1 MASSDPSRPATGYPF
16 VPNGINYPPPPP
28 GTAYPYQA
36 PPPQPANPYYYN
48 TNQPYPN
55 QRATLLRRLI
65 AALIIVTVIFFT
77 ILFIIWLVIRPH
89 LPEFRVTSL
98 SVSSFNVSSSSSSVT
113 GNWNARFQV
122 YNPNKLKIS
131 YDDIQ
136 SSISY
141 KSEFLS
147 QTRIP
152 PFKQGKRN
160 VTDIN
165 AEYGAMGSY
174 IAGRAVN
181 QINGDKG
188 RGSVSFNLKIVVDA
202 VYRVGG
208 FRARRRLLRAFCDDL
223 AVGFSGNGGSG
234 NLTGGARQ
242 WYTEVKILEV
252 CQVTPSLNS
261 LDPPTEL
268 SFPLSFF
275 DILFLK
281 VAPAERLFFY
291 KLTEATPDYFNSV
304 ILPKLKLSLSHTL
317 PRFLPVAGNLI
328 WPAQST
334 KPIILYTPNDGVSL
348 TIAQSNADFDHLSG
362 TDVCEITGSHP
373 YVPQLPIITDSKVSV
388 LALQITLFP
397 NQGVSIGATVHH
409 GVLDAKNIEKLH
421 VDTETRPMHLSSF
434 VLAYAYVFVRVF
446 KAKGLERDDKVVLGL
461 TADCRA
467 RLGIP
472 ENYFGCCV
480 MPFFVHIDPETIV
493 QENGF
498 LNVIERLSEIIV
510 RLNKGVLDGAKEKF
524 AEFMTIR
531 PGTLMV
537 TVSGSP
543 QFQIYKAD
551 FGWGVPRKVETPS
564 IDKTG
569 SISMQEN
576 ADGRGGIEIGLVLLK
591 HEMEIFNSLFVDG
604 LV

>member
-1 MASSDPSRPATGYPF
+1 MAST
-16 VPNGINYPPPPP
+16 
-28 GTAYPYQA
+28 
-36 PPPQPANPYYYN
+36 
-48 TNQPYPN
+48 
-55 QRATLLRRLI
+55 
-65 AALIIVTVIFFT
+65 
-77 ILFIIWLVIRPH
+77 H
-89 LPEFRVTSL
+89 
-98 SVSSFNVSSSSSSVT
+98 
-113 GNWNARFQV
+113 QV
-122 YNPNKLKIS
+122 
-131 YDDIQ
+131 Q
-136 SSISY
+136 
-141 KSEFLS
+141 
-147 QTRIP
+147 
-152 PFKQGKRN
+152 
-160 VTDIN
+160 
-165 AEYGAMGSY
+165 
-174 IAGRAVN
+174 
-181 QINGDKG
+181 
-188 RGSVSFNLKIVVDA
+188 
-202 VYRVGG
+202 
-208 FRARRRLLRAFCDDL
+208 
-223 AVGFSGNGGSG
+223 
-234 NLTGGARQ
+234 
-242 WYTEVKILEV
+242 VKILEV
-252 CQVTPSLNS
+252 CQVTPFLNS

-268 SFPLSFF
+268 SFPLSLF

-281 VAPAERLFFY
+281 VTPAERLFFY

-317 PRFLPVAGNLI
+317 LRFLPVAGNLI

-334 KPIILYTPNDGVSL
+334 KPVILYTPNDGVSL

-373 YVPQLPIITDSKVSV
+373 YVPQLPIITDSKTSV

-409 GVLDAKNIEKLH
+409 GVLDARNVAMFIRAWAHVHKQFSENENADQITLPPELTPFLARTIIEDPDGIDMLYLNSWLGLKLPGLDTNIHRSLKPFKQAITDPYSKVRALVRLSREDIKNLRERVLCQIEKLH
-421 VDTETRPMHLSSF
+421 LDTETRPMHLSSF
-434 VLAYAYVFVRVF
+434 VLAYAYVFVCVF

-480 MPFFVHIDPETIV
+480 MPFFVHIRPETVV

-498 LNVIERLSEIIV
+498 LNVIERLSEIIA
-510 RLNKGVLDGAKEKF
+510 RINKGVLDGAKEKF

-604 LV
+604 LVLNQDQIVSGEH

>member
-1 MASSDPSRPATGYPF
+1 MASA
-16 VPNGINYPPPPP
+16 
-28 GTAYPYQA
+28 
-36 PPPQPANPYYYN
+36 
-48 TNQPYPN
+48 
-55 QRATLLRRLI
+55 
-65 AALIIVTVIFFT
+65 
-77 ILFIIWLVIRPH
+77 H
-89 LPEFRVTSL
+89 
-98 SVSSFNVSSSSSSVT
+98 
-113 GNWNARFQV
+113 QV
-122 YNPNKLKIS
+122 
-131 YDDIQ
+131 Q
-136 SSISY
+136 
-141 KSEFLS
+141 
-147 QTRIP
+147 
-152 PFKQGKRN
+152 
-160 VTDIN
+160 
-165 AEYGAMGSY
+165 
-174 IAGRAVN
+174 
-181 QINGDKG
+181 
-188 RGSVSFNLKIVVDA
+188 
-202 VYRVGG
+202 
-208 FRARRRLLRAFCDDL
+208 
-223 AVGFSGNGGSG
+223 
-234 NLTGGARQ
+234 
-242 WYTEVKILEV
+242 VKILEV
-252 CQVTPSLNS
+252 CQVTPFLNS

-268 SFPLSFF
+268 SFPLSLF

-281 VAPAERLFFY
+281 VTPAERLFFY
-291 KLTEATPDYFNSV
+291 RLTEATPDYFNSV

-317 PRFLPVAGNLI
+317 LRFLPVAGNLI

-373 YVPQLPIITDSKVSV
+373 YVPQLPIITDSKTSV

-409 GVLDAKNIEKLH
+409 GVLDARNVAMFIRAWAHVHKQFSENENADQITLPPELTPFLARTIIEDPDGIDMLYLNSWLGLNLPGLDTNHRSLKPFKQAITDPYSKVRALVRLSREDIKNLRERVLCQIEKLH
-421 VDTETRPMHLSSF
+421 LDTETRPMHLSSF
-434 VLAYAYVFVRVF
+434 VLAYAYVFVCVF
-446 KAKGLERDDKVVLGL
+446 KAKKLERDDKVVLGL

-480 MPFFVHIDPETIV
+480 MPFFLHIGPETVV

-604 LV
+604 LVLNQDQIVSGEH